1 MVCFIYYNLI
11 LLNFYFSIFYN
22 KMEQNVPFFY
32 KKLIFSK
39 KNIIIILRYKRGYYY
54 SKREYNYAKCKDKRN

>member
-1 MVCFIYYNLI
+1 MYCNLI
-11 LLNFYFSIFYN
+11 LLNFDFSFFII
-22 KMEQNVPFFY
+22 KMEQNVLFSL

-39 KNIIIILRYKRGYYY
+39 KNIIISLKYKSRYHY